1 MRKSPL
7 ILVADDEEPL
17 LRLLKVSLGL
27 EGYDVVTASNGEKA
41 VQAFEGSDPDL
52 AILDIGMPVVDGF
65 GVLKAIRE
73 QSTIPVIMLTAMDE
87 SSHLERAL
95 AGGADDF
102 MTKPFD
108 RIELM
113 ARVRAKLRRNGSH
126 HRKQLAESRSRTT
139 GH

>member
-65 GVLKAIRE
+65 GVLKVIRE

-87 SSHLERAL
+87 SSYLERAL

-113 ARVRAKLRRNGSH
+113 ARVRAKLRRNGPH
-126 HRKQLAESRSRTT
+126 RRKQSAENRSRVI
-139 GH
+139 GR